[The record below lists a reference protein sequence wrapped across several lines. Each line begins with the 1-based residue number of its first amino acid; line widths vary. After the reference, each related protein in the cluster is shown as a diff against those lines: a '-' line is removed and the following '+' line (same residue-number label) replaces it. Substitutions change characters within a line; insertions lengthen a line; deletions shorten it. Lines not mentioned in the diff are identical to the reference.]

1 MQAVTTAMDSPAVF
15 RPNVIL
21 VEDNG
26 ILRQSL
32 ADYLRLRN
40 MDVTEAA
47 SGTEFHT
54 LLPRARYDIAVLD
67 VNLPDTSGFDLAASL
82 SGSDAIGI
90 IMLTARARRDD
101 RVEGY
106 QRGADLYFTKPVD
119 SEELAIAIT
128 NLARRTRRAGATAPR
143 APAESPTPPRLVLDR
158 QRHVLQITPGT
169 FIKLSARETLFLE
182 YLALRPAVTV
192 SRDDIAG
199 IFGRPAIAPESRMI
213 DAALARLRTRFRAAS
228 LELPIQVIHNAGF
241 RLSRPIDLA

>member
-1 MQAVTTAMDSPAVF
+1 MDSPAVF

-67 VNLPDTSGFDLAASL
+67 INLPDTSGYDLAASL
-82 SGSDAIGI
+82 SGSDDIGI

-101 RVEGY
+101 RIEGY

-128 NLARRTRRAGATAPR
+128 NLARRARRAGA
-143 APAESPTPPRLVLDR
+143 PAAEPKRQPETPAPPRLLLDR
-158 QRHVLQITPGT
+158 QRHALQISPGA

-199 IFGRPAIAPESRMI
+199 IFGRPSIAPESRII
-213 DAALARLRTRFRAAS
+213 DAALARLRSRFRAAN
-228 LELPIQVIHNAGF
+228 LELPIQVVHNVGF
-241 RLSRPIDLA
+241 RLSRQIDLA

>member
-1 MQAVTTAMDSPAVF
+1 MQAVTTAMDSPTVF

-32 ADYLRLRN
+32 ADYLRLCN

-47 SGTEFHT
+47 SGTEFHA

-82 SGSDAIGI
+82 SASNDMGI

-101 RVEGY
+101 RIEGY

-119 SEELAIAIT
+119 SEELAVAIT
-128 NLARRTRRAGATAPR
+128 NLARRARRVGTPGASLRGAAET
-143 APAESPTPPRLVLDR
+143 PAPPRLILDR
-158 QRHVLQITPGT
+158 QRHVLLMAPDTL
-169 FIKLSARETLFLE
+169 IKLSRAKLCSSNT
-182 YLALRPAVTV
+182 
-192 SRDDIAG
+192 SRC
-199 IFGRPAIAPESRMI
+199 GRR
-213 DAALARLRTRFRAAS
+213 
-228 LELPIQVIHNAGF
+228 
-241 RLSRPIDLA
+241 

>member
-1 MQAVTTAMDSPAVF
+1 MDSSAVF

-26 ILRQSL
+26 ILRRSL

-47 SGTEFHT
+47 SGTEFHA

-67 VNLPDTSGFDLAASL
+67 VGLPDTSGFDLAASL
-82 SGSDAIGI
+82 AATGGMGV

-101 RVEGY
+101 RIEGY

-119 SEELAIAIT
+119 SEELAVAIA
-128 NLARRTRRAGATAPR
+128 NLARRARRSGTPAHALER
-143 APAESPTPPRLVLDR
+143 PAEPPTPPRLVLDR
-158 QRHVLQITPGT
+158 QRHALQASPGT
-169 FIKLSARETLFLE
+169 LVKLSARETLLLE

-192 SRDDIAG
+192 SRNDIADL
-199 IFGRPAIAPESRMI
+199 FGRPSTSPDSRII
-213 DAALARLRTRFRAAS
+213 DAALARLRTRFRAAG
-228 LELPIQVIHNAGF
+228 LELPIQVVHNVGV
-241 RLSRPIDLA
+241 RLSRQIDLA